1 MSFHSCKVYHIL
13 AALSTTLT
21 QDLQFLLE
29 HSIFSTLVGVCALSG
44 SQYKKTAE
52 LFNFE
57 KLILLQQSQ
66 CCEHFVNKKAAF

>member
-13 AALSTTLT
+13 AALSITLT

-29 HSIFSTLVGVCALSG
+29 NSIFATLVGICAFSG
-44 SQYKKTAE
+44 SQYKKRVIE
-52 LFNFE
+52 LLNFE

-66 CCEHFVNKKAAF
+66 ML

>member
-29 HSIFSTLVGVCALSG
+29 HSVSATLVGVCAFSG
-44 SQYKKTAE
+44 PQYKKE
-52 LFNFE
+52 QPNC
-57 KLILLQQSQ
+57 LIL
-66 CCEHFVNKKAAF
+66 KKCKILLRIDFIAIVSIL